1 MSNFGNVEII
11 SIVEAVARE
20 KNISKDSVF
29 GALEEAIRVAAR
41 KKYGQET
48 SVVAEIDRRTGD
60 IKILRKMIVVE
71 DGFQP
76 VEEVEPEEG
85 EEKKEVINPIFLSD
99 AKHKKTD
106 AQIGDIIFEQLPPI
120 DLGRVAAQSAKQV
133 ITYKVKEIE
142 REQNYEEFKDR
153 VGKIVSGVVEKV
165 EHNGVVVKIGSAEA
179 IIRNEDLMREEKSKM
194 KQGER
199 VRALVFEVNKE
210 NKGPQILLSRTRKE
224 FLAELFAQEVPEIYD
239 RIIEIKSVARDP
251 GSRAK
256 VAVFTNDP
264 SIDPVGS
271 CVGMRG
277 ARVQAV
283 INELNG
289 EKIDIIEWSNDPATT
304 IVNALA
310 PAEVTKVIIDEDNSR
325 IEVVV
330 PDEQLSIAIGRRGQN
345 VRLASDLIGWNID
358 VLTEDTESKRRAEE
372 FHAVTQKFISAL
384 DLEEILAQLLASEG
398 YNSVQEIADSTIA
411 EVASIEGLDESIAE
425 ELINRAKEYA
435 KTHADA
441 ATNPS
446 LIVSA
451 KSKVHQDVLELNNMN
466 DELAAQLYNAG
477 IKSLADIAD
486 LDREEFVE
494 KAGDTGLTSDVI
506 DSIIMAAREKV
517 YFSK

>member
-1 MSNFGNVEII
+1 ML
-11 SIVEAVARE
+11 SI
-20 KNISKDSVF
+20 
-29 GALEEAIRVAAR
+29 
-41 KKYGQET
+41 
-48 SVVAEIDRRTGD
+48 
-60 IKILRKMIVVE
+60 
-71 DGFQP
+71 
-76 VEEVEPEEG
+76 
-85 EEKKEVINPIFLSD
+85 
-99 AKHKKTD
+99 KKTD
-106 AQIGDIIFEQLPPI
+106 AVIGDIISEPLPPI
-120 DLGRVAAQSAKQV
+120 DLGRVAAQAAKQV

-165 EHNGVVVKIGSAEA
+165 EHNGVIVKIGSTEA
-179 IIRNEDLMREEKSKM
+179 IIKNEDLMRDEKPKIR
-194 KQGER
+194 QGER
-199 VRALVFEVNKE
+199 VRALVYEVNKE
-210 NKGPQILLSRTRKE
+210 NRGPQILLSRTRKE

-239 RIIEIKSVARDP
+239 RIIEIKSIARDP

-256 VAVFTNDP
+256 VAVFSNDP

-310 PAEVTKVIIDEDNSR
+310 PAEVAKVIIDEEGSR

-345 VRLASDLIGWNID
+345 VRLASELIGWNID
-358 VLTEDTESKRRAEE
+358 VLTEDAESKRRSEE
-372 FHAVTQKFISAL
+372 FNAITQKFISAL

-398 YNSVQEIADSTIA
+398 YNSVQEIADSSVSEI
-411 EVASIEGLDESIAE
+411 ASIEGLDELIAE

-435 KTHADA
+435 KTHNDA
-441 ATNPS
+441 AANPS

-451 KSKVHQDVLELNNMN
+451 KAKVNAHVLALPNMT
-466 DELAAQLYNAG
+466 EEIAAQLYNAG
-477 IKSLADIAD
+477 IKSLSDIAD
-486 LDREEFVE
+486 LDREEFTE
-494 KAGDTGLTSDVI
+494 KTGNTEI
-506 DSIIMAAREKV
+506 DAKLIDDIIMAARDKV
-517 YFSK
+517 YFSNNS